1 MKFLELE
8 ITNPLT
14 VINIVGADGLQTVI
28 AKINLKPVTE
38 FL

>member
-1 MKFLELE
+1 MNSLELQ

-14 VINIVGADGLQTVI
+14 VINTVGADGLQIVI
-28 AKINLKPVTE
+28 VKFNLKPVTE